1 MKMLNVRF
9 SETQQLKIEDVVDA
23 LGVDFSKVSRAAIR
37 IGIQEIISI
46 ASVDKERAKELVMIN
61 DALSK

>member
-1 MKMLNVRF
+1 MLNVRF